1 MARESYLVEK
11 SPGKVEELNI
21 HAMTTRQ
28 LRQYIYDKATE
39 AQNRIDSANM
49 KTASRAFKDAAA
61 EITFKA
67 TDKVRRS
74 TSSMSKTEMRQFAYA
89 LRQFN
94 SLDQTSSF
102 AKSIEWKENKKV
114 YESFIKKQIELDK
127 NSPWSKYKLPSG
139 NISKKGF
146 DDYKQFIRFLN
157 EMNDIKNQYG
167 YETLKVYFE
176 QADKSE
182 NPKERRA
189 FIMNLLW
196 KIYDENKEAGLT
208 SDKLNKKFKEALR
221 DHDEEIRK
229 AQTEKK
235 KQAKRKQT
243 ARKIKK
249 VERNIKQTARK
260 VSSGSGKV
268 SQKADKAPNV
278 KIKKARKLRTHGQ
291 VRK

>member
-28 LRQYIYDKATE
+28 LRQYISDKATE
-39 AQNRIDSANM
+39 AQSRIDSANM

-61 EITFKA
+61 EVTFKG

-74 TSSMSKTEMRQFAYA
+74 TSNMTKSEMRQFAYD

-94 SLDQTSSF
+94 SLDQTSGF
-102 AKSIEWKENKKV
+102 AKSIEWKENKKA

-182 NPKERRA
+182 NPKQRRA
-189 FIMNLLW
+189 YIMSLLW
-196 KIYDENKEAGLT
+196 KIYEDNKEEGLT
-208 SDKLNKKFKEALR
+208 SDKLNKKFKEALK
-221 DHDEEIRK
+221 DHDEEVRK
-229 AQTEKK
+229 DQLEKK
-235 KQAKRKQT
+235 KQATRKQS
-243 ARKIKK
+243 AR
-249 VERNIKQTARK
+249 
-260 VSSGSGKV
+260 KV

>member
-1 MARESYLVEK
+1 MARESYIVEK

-28 LRQYIYDKATE
+28 LRQYISDKATE
-39 AQNRIDSANM
+39 AQSRIDSANM
-49 KTASRAFKDAAA
+49 KTASKAFKDAASD
-61 EITFKA
+61 ITFKG
-67 TDKVRRS
+67 TDKVMRS
-74 TSSMSKTEMRQFAYA
+74 TSYMTKSEMRQFAYD

-94 SLDQTSSF
+94 SLDQTSGF
-102 AKSIEWKENKKV
+102 AKSIDWRENKKA

-127 NSPWSKYKLPSG
+127 KSPWSKYKLPSG

-146 DDYKQFIRFLN
+146 DEYKQFIRFLN

-189 FIMNLLW
+189 FIMSLLW
-196 KIYDENKEAGLT
+196 NIYEDNKEEGLT
-208 SDKLNKKFKEALR
+208 SDKLNKKFKEALK

-235 KQAKRKQT
+235 TQAKRKQT
-243 ARKIKK
+243 ARK
-249 VERNIKQTARK
+249 VPA
-260 VSSGSGKV
+260 SSKKV
-268 SQKADKAPNV
+268 SQKADKAPTV

-291 VRK
+291 VRKKRN